1 MYKDKVVSRNTDDR
15 VTHCHPPI
23 RHNDGTFIRLSV
35 SNVTIQTKDAKQFIR
50 AIRGKPCKFCTER

>member
-1 MYKDKVVSRNTDDR
+1 MVSRNTDDR

-35 SNVTIQTKDAKQFIR
+35 SNVTIQTKDAKQFIK